1 MRLLLPTPLPLLPRT
16 QRGAEL
22 RELQLQLVAEEQ
34 RADEAEAAAARERA
48 ALETAGTETLRAAA
62 DGAARER
69 REAEDAA
76 RRAAARRRE
85 VEDAQRKV
93 AAELEAALEQK
104 RILTELLRSY
114 RPSPQSS

>member
-34 RADEAEAAAARERA
+34 R
-48 ALETAGTETLRAAA
+48 A